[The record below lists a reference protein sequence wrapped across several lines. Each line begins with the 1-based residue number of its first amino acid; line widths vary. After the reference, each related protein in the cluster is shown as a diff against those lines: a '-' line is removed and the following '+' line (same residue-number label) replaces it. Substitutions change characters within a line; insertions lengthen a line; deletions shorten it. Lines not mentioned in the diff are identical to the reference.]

1 MTYLSVLNCI
11 NSKYISHENIFISC
25 VQISVRMYVVYDSS
39 LQVINDLAA
48 KRWLR
53 GTPQQKKPK
62 TLWNFLHHFKKS
74 PKSINCN
81 QKTI

>member
-53 GTPQQKKPK
+53 GTPQQKK
-62 TLWNFLHHFKKS
+62 TLNTMEFLAS
-74 PKSINCN
+74 L
-81 QKTI
+81 